1 MIIVPPQARENVSK
15 FLSNLEDDLIELDV
29 PVWKVALGGLFIVG
43 LFWGSFFVFQKLTWW
58 ML

>member
-1 MIIVPPQARENVSK
+1 MIIVPPQASENVSK
-15 FLSNLEDDLIELDV
+15 FLSELEDDLIKLDV

-43 LFWGSFFVFQKLTWW
+43 LFWGSFIVFQKLTLW